1 MRLCNDKMSMP
12 ERRPEGLLTY
22 SEIKSFVR
30 RNEYMALN
38 NAKLVGAIS
47 KSNTHLED
55 TSW

>member
-1 MRLCNDKMSMP
+1 MKICNDKMPMP
-12 ERRPEGLLTY
+12 ERRPERLLTY
-22 SEIKSFVR
+22 PEIKSFIR
-30 RNEYMALN
+30 RNEYKALN